1 MVVPPD
7 ARSAILNLTA
17 SQLEE
22 QIERAENNIE
32 DYEASIDSLNDR
44 IAQQRRDINDKILP
58 GRVYETPLY
67 RQIYGNNR
75 EGLQFREGDILAQ
88 YQDTIR
94 DEMNLIGAANN
105 AINLERAKITNRLY
119 DLNQLRRDYSKPTKS
134 ANSRMPQP
142 ESKKTKSSRSKSPSK
157 GGGKKTNKKKYKKGS
172 KKGSKKTNKKGS
184 KKTNKKG
191 SKKSRNKKGTRK
203 RKN

>member
-22 QIERAENNIE
+22 QIERAENNIK

-94 DEMNLIGAANN
+94 DENNLIDAAIN

-119 DLNQLRRDYSKPTKS
+119 DLNQLRRDHSKPTKS

-142 ESKKTKSSRSKSPSK
+142 ESKKTKSRSKSTSK
-157 GGGKKTNKKKYKKGS
+157 GGA
-172 KKGSKKTNKKGS
+172 KKTNKKGS
-184 KKTNKKG
+184 KKRT
-191 SKKSRNKKGTRK
+191 KKSRNRRNRNKKGTKK

>member
-17 SQLEE
+17 SELEQ
-22 QIERAENNIE
+22 QIVRAENNIE
-32 DYEASIDSLNDR
+32 DYEASIDDLNDR
-44 IAQQRRDINDKILP
+44 IAEQRRFINDLILP

-67 RQIYGNNR
+67 QQMYGNNR
-75 EGLQFREGDILAQ
+75 EGLQFREGNILAQ

-94 DEMNLIGAANN
+94 DESNLIDAASN

-119 DLNQLRRDYSKPTKS
+119 DLNQLRRDYGKPTKS
-134 ANSRMPQP
+134 ASSRMPQP
-142 ESKKTKSSRSKSPSK
+142 KSRSKSPSK
-157 GGGKKTNKKKYKKGS
+157 GGGKKTNKKKY

>member
-22 QIERAENNIE
+22 QIERAENNIK
-32 DYEASIDSLNDR
+32 DYEASINNLNHR
-44 IAQQRRDINDKILP
+44 IAQQRRVINNSILP

-142 ESKKTKSSRSKSPSK
+142 ESKKTKSRSKSPSK
-157 GGGKKTNKKKYKKGS
+157 GGAKKTNKKKYKKGS

-184 KKTNKKG
+184 KKSNKKG